1 MILFMLL
8 LSCPLTSAM
17 GNEKLTSIDVV
28 AQEWTGQTNADGS
41 GLYFELLKKIYTPV
55 GITVNTSIVPFDRA
69 VMMLRQKCADA
80 SVGFY
85 SAEDAKIA

>member
-1 MILFMLL
+1 MI
-8 LSCPLTSAM
+8 
-17 GNEKLTSIDVV
+17 SIDVV

-41 GLYFELLKKIYTPV
+41 GLYFELLKKIYTPL

-69 VMMLRQKCADA
+69 IMMLREKTSDA

-85 SAEDAKIA
+85 SAEDAKIAGCYFV